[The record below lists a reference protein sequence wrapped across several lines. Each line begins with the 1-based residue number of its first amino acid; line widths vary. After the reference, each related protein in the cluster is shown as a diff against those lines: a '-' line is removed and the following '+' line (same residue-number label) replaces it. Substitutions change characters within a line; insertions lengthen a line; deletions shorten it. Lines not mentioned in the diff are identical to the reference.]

1 MFADL
6 FDQSAVSLSK
16 SRREKKQKCTGLGN
30 NSAETHEPINRGP
43 RWTNMSITVKVQAWI
58 SGNHSNCVLILKP
71 CSFLTNFSIAHVSL
85 TCYELRFALYWGKI
99 TFAPPHPHRQP
110 LHWTVIYNIRA
121 HFHPITTHQRFTF
134 PTLWLRETQ
143 AIKSLQCSLSATCNL
158 KPISDLTHHEHE
170 EIAPRRSKCQFLSE
184 SNIANGS
191 VITIIFHTLIEWL
204 WTDSIRSCYDLRS
217 WKLLRRWEF
226 SFHFFLKSLTKGL
239 FDPSEGDRKFKS

>member
-1 MFADL
+1 MCADL

-99 TFAPPHPHRQP
+99 TFAPPPPPQTAPALDCHLQHQGSFPSHYNPPEIHLPHSLTQRNTSHQIF
-110 LHWTVIYNIRA
+110 TVLSFSHVQFETNIR
-121 HFHPITTHQRFTF
+121 PD
-134 PTLWLRETQ
+134 
-143 AIKSLQCSLSATCNL
+143 S
-158 KPISDLTHHEHE
+158 
-170 EIAPRRSKCQFLSE
+170 PRARRNSSTEVKVPV
-184 SNIANGS
+184 S
-191 VITIIFHTLIEWL
+191 V
-204 WTDSIRSCYDLRS
+204 
-217 WKLLRRWEF
+217 WK
-226 SFHFFLKSLTKGL
+226 
-239 FDPSEGDRKFKS
+239 